1 VDARPA
7 LPQTD
12 ATSGNERM
20 MRSCICINSAALVTE
35 MPGKVVGM
43 YNGVP
48 SLRFGMNSVPSLGTM
63 PSIALAG
70 AGRRALHR
78 RGTQC
83 FGRAMDDLDAG
94 TDQHM
99 LGGGGRYTVTKLQ
112 RGK

>member
-1 VDARPA
+1 MDARPA

-70 AGRRALHR
+70 AGRRAVHR

-94 TDQHM
+94 EPISICSEAE
-99 LGGGGRYTVTKLQ
+99 GGTP
-112 RGK
+112 